1 MTSEIVIMT
10 SNAIA
15 MAADSAVTVYGSKTY
30 NGVNKLF
37 MLSNS
42 PSVGIMFYNNTNFL
56 EFPYETIIK
65 EFRNSIKDQY
75 NSLSLKKI
83 LKNNKD
89 FSSVSDF
96 QLAFQD
102 YLKSLIKNSRSKIS
116 FENQFKVF
124 LGKLPNIIIV
134 ILIFQSIS

>member
-42 PSVGIMFYNNTNFL
+42 PSVGIMFYNNTNF
-56 EFPYETIIK
+56 FFFFYETIIK

-75 NSLSLKKI
+75 NSLSLKK
-83 LKNNKD
+83 N
-89 FSSVSDF
+89 
-96 QLAFQD
+96 
-102 YLKSLIKNSRSKIS
+102 
-116 FENQFKVF
+116 FK
-124 LGKLPNIIIV
+124 K
-134 ILIFQSIS
+134 